1 MDVRVDRDKCA
12 ASGLCVLTVPA
23 VFDQSEEDG
32 KALLLTTAPGAEL
45 AAAMRA
51 AASRC
56 PSGAITLI
64 TSADQERGQ
73 ERDEERDQEQEAAGA
88 E

>member
-1 MDVRVDRDKCA
+1 MEVRVDRGKCA

-32 KALLLTTAPGAEL
+32 KVMLLATAPGPEL
-45 AAAMRA
+45 AVAMRA

-56 PSGAITLI
+56 PSGAITLV
-64 TSADQERGQ
+64 TRP
-73 ERDEERDQEQEAAGA
+73 EEEQSEAAGA
-88 E
+88 SGAE